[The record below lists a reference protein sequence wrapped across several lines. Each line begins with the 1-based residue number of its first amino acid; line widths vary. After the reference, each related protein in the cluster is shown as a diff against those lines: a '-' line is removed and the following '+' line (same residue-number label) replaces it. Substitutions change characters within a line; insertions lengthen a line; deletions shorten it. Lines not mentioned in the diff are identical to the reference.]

1 MKTEKIEK
9 LIVNLKL
16 KINLKQALN
25 HGLILKKVQSAINF
39 NQKAQLKSY
48 INLNTDLRKAAK

>member
-39 NQKAQLKSY
+39 NQKAWLKSY
-48 INLNTDLRKAAK
+48 INLNIDLRKAAK